1 MKMLSV
7 SAVAMSVVLATTAA
21 QADILATAT
30 NVEDQGFVAGDPSL
44 VVLDGEN
51 EKSTIRFSTSKAGPV
66 VVAFYAECRVN
77 GAPEAYVDIDI
88 LVDPAGSGG
97 FAPIPPTN
105 DNNAMCSGYAG
116 FPGGS
121 GPASVS
127 AVTAGV
133 VNLPKG
139 NHKVRVSAKYVG
151 GEGAALLDDILLSVE
166 N

>member
-1 MKMLSV
+1 MKMLSA

-30 NVEDQGFVAGDPSL
+30 NVEPQGFTAGEPSL
-44 VVLDGEN
+44 VVLDGN
-51 EKSTIRFSTSKAGPV
+51 DDKSTIRFKTSKAGPV
-66 VVAFYAECRVN
+66 VVAFYAECRIA

-105 DNNAMCSGYAG
+105 DDNAMCTGHEG
-116 FPGGS
+116 FPGPG
-121 GPASVS
+121 ARSVS

-133 VNLPKG
+133 INLPKG

-151 GEGAALLDDILLSVE
+151 GEGAALLDDLLLVVE